1 MVRRLLARSHKNLFR
16 WLSPIL
22 VITMLGLATWLLLR
36 PPAKVVA
43 VGSLSLPKPIEKC
56 WVETHGKRQ
65 ALIIVAIED
74 GQSWQVTI
82 QGSKLVCE
90 PIQQLRN
97 AIGIRAGFFDMDK
110 DGYPEFFRAEF
121 DTIWVFK
128 RKESVKG
135 KIPKH
140 HSLPSWFPLPN
151 RHHWLVWAKIGV
163 GEGYCPILTFIT
175 EPDQKQPRKVVAWVK
190 NSSSGGFLFVLSPD
204 GRRLIPF
211 NSGGWKG
218 FDFWREVMSVEDLD
232 RDGVCEVIARGRSY
246 DRTSPGHIGIYK
258 WDGRTYRLWWT
269 SPRKGEYVVDAKM
282 CDLDGDGTKEIVA
295 VLDFG
300 NQKLDALAVY
310 RLEGDR
316 YCKVAQVSAA
326 CSSCLGCS
334 SVGFAA
340 KTLNGGI
347 IALDQHT
354 ELLFCLY
361 CQRQLKQ
368 IGRMKYPLRHLLIP
382 NFSVTG
388 SRQGSDLFVSG
399 GWEWKVPTSISQR
412 LPFRVVN
419 FLESLMEKV
428 FGRSRPVTQLVSW
441 DGKNLRL
448 GKRWRGEVE
457 PDCVGKAPK
466 GEWFVLRVPTR
477 WVNAAPHGINTSLYR
492 YHLLIGA
499 KGRYRTVWVMDIPVS
514 PFTDPTLPDCYPADL
529 DGDGA
534 DELILVDTVKDK
546 LQVFKIQ

>member
-22 VITMLGLATWLLLR
+22 VITMLGLATWFLLR

-74 GQSWQVTI
+74 GQSWQVMI

-97 AIGIRAGFFDMDK
+97 AIEIRAGFFDMDK

-151 RHHWLVWAKIGV
+151 RHRWLVWAKIGV
-163 GEGYCPILTFIT
+163 GDGYCPTLTFIT
-175 EPDQKQPRKVVAWVK
+175 EPDQKQPRKVVAWIK

-218 FDFWREVMSVEDLD
+218 LDFWREVMSVEDLD
-232 RDGVCEVIARGRSY
+232 HDGVCEVIARGRSY
-246 DRTSPGHIGIYK
+246 ERTSPGHIGIYK
-258 WDGRTYRLWWT
+258 WDGRTYQLWWT

-295 VLDFG
+295 VLDLKG
-300 NQKLDALAVY
+300 QSDLRALAVY
-310 RLEGDR
+310 QLNGRR
-316 YCKVAQVSAA
+316 YQKVAQHRLPNEPALPCPDLAA
-326 CSSCLGCS
+326 VVPTPQGCVIAIERS
-334 SVGFAA
+334 NDKVLFFRYWQDKFHLIGQVVG
-340 KTLNGGI
+340 
-347 IALDQHT
+347 
-354 ELLFCLY
+354 
-361 CQRQLKQ
+361 
-368 IGRMKYPLRHLLIP
+368 
-382 NFSVTG
+382 VTPVG
-388 SRQGSDLFVSG
+388 YSKVGTDLFVTDLKERWLLSLLF
-399 GWEWKVPTSISQR
+399 QR
-412 LPFRVVN
+412 LPSKLRIQLAN
-419 FLESLMEKV
+419 I
-428 FGRSRPVTQLVSW
+428 FGSESRPITKVVSW
-441 DGKNLRL
+441 DGKQLRSTRTL
-448 GKRWRGEVE
+448 PGEGGGIQNALWQDVLW
-457 PDCVGKAPK
+457 D
-466 GEWFVLRVPTR
+466 EWVAGR
-477 WVNAAPHGINTSLYR
+477 TSLGNWVLLGEPIRWKLRHGEEIPTLARYR
-492 YHLLIGA
+492 LFLGA
-499 KGRYRTVWVMDIPVS
+499 NGRYRSIWHIHTTVTEEGFPQA
-514 PFTDPTLPDCYPADL
+514 FPADL

-534 DELILVDTVKDK
+534 DELVLVDTVKDK